1 MVYLPMGPRNDEF
14 QRTVTRADDL
24 EAQAWLE
31 GSLDNDFLC
40 KVAL

>member
-14 QRTVTRADDL
+14 QRTVIRVDGL
-24 EAQAWLE
+24 EARAWLE
-31 GSLDNDFLC
+31 GSLDSDFPC